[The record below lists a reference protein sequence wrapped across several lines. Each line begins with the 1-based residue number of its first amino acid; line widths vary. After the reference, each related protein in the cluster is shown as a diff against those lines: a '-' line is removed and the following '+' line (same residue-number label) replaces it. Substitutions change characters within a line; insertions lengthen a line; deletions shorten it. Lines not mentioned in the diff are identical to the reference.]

1 MAGGEIY
8 TCVDEELGVRFSIVV
23 ELDITETKNWSKV
36 GWYLDGKKRETLYFC
51 QSDNW
56 SM

>member
-23 ELDITETKNWSKV
+23 ELDITETKN
-36 GWYLDGKKRETLYFC
+36 
-51 QSDNW
+51 
-56 SM
+56 